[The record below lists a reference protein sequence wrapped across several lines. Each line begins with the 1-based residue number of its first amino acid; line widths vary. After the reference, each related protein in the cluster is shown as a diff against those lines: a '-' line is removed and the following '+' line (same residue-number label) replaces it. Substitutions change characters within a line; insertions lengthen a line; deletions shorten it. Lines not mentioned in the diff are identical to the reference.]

1 MLLHSNSEVKRRM
14 YILHPLCFTV
24 SILLAFL
31 YLFYAIPIYENVWKL
46 QPSVFLSSKEFENL
60 PLSLPFPL
68 CPETPLAP
76 EKVDLSS
83 KSNYLFFLDNIYSGF
98 DVGESMHC
106 CQDGVPL
113 VLLAKLSS
121 RAPIHGERRSVH
133 EPTEVEVLL
142 KVSYPVLHLILIKI
156 WLHKSNLYVCLREEE
171 RIITVLYNETSKGMV
186 HMKYPIVHTWL
197 RMVWNCTELQILQ
210 SSFFS
215 PVLTKLI
222 SGEGTA

>member
-1 MLLHSNSEVKRRM
+1 M

-24 SILLAFL
+24 STHLAFL
-31 YLFYAIPIYENVWKL
+31 YLIYAIPIYENVWKL
-46 QPSVFLSSKEFENL
+46 QRSFFLSSKEFENL
-60 PLSLPFPL
+60 PLSLLSLPSPL

-83 KSNYLFFLDNIYSGF
+83 KPNYLFFLDNIYSGF
-98 DVGESMHC
+98 YVGESMHC

-171 RIITVLYNETSKGMV
+171 RIITALYNEKSKGMV
-186 HMKYPIVHTWL
+186 HMKYPIVHTRL
-197 RMVWNCTELQILQ
+197 RMVWSSTELQIL
-210 SSFFS
+210 
-215 PVLTKLI
+215 
-222 SGEGTA
+222 